1 MNLKIYRVALFGLIC
16 AAALGAQDN
25 PISADA
31 RQSYALVKNSLL
43 KAAEKM
49 PAEDYS
55 FRTVPQVRTFGQMIA
70 HVAGAQMLMCQVVQG
85 EKTTANAKFPPP
97 QTAKADLVAALKASF
112 DYCDPVYASMTDR
125 AGIAPVKW
133 FRWNMSRL
141 GLLNWNIAHDN
152 EMYGIIGAFLR
163 IKGLVPPS
171 SEGAPPGR

>member
-1 MNLKIYRVALFGLIC
+1 MNRIIHRIVLLGLIC

-25 PISADA
+25 PFSADA

-55 FRTVPQVRTFGQMIA
+55 FRTVPQVRTFAQMIA
-70 HVAGAQMLMCQVVQG
+70 HVADAQLLMCQVVKG
-85 EKTTANAKFPPP
+85 EKTTANVKFPPP
-97 QTAKADLVAALKASF
+97 KTSKADLVASLQASF

-125 AGIAPVKW
+125 AGAAPVKW
-133 FRWNMSRL
+133 FRWDMSKM

-171 SEGAPPGR
+171 SEGRP